1 MYHKKKKNNFKF
13 INKSQNYAVDKN
25 GQKKF
30 WLTKRV
36 PKKEFD
42 ILKLKFNFTYKPWVL
57 KKKKLNFCCPIAK
70 NIHMF
75 KNWFFFL
82 SIKKTKK
89 NIFANFSNIFGQVI
103 YKASSGFFHKRSL
116 RKTYFATNFLLKKMQ
131 NTIVIKKLL
140 LNKKVKKIKKI
151 YFFLNIIGGNYQR
164 GFRKNLKDFL
174 KKGSSKF
181 YKISEI
187 KCKAH
192 NGVRK
197 SKKRRK

>member
-1 MYHKKKKNNFKF
+1 
-13 INKSQNYAVDKN
+13 
-25 GQKKF
+25 
-30 WLTKRV
+30 
-36 PKKEFD
+36 
-42 ILKLKFNFTYKPWVL
+42 
-57 KKKKLNFCCPIAK
+57 
-70 NIHMF
+70 
-75 KNWFFFL
+75 
-82 SIKKTKK
+82 
-89 NIFANFSNIFGQVI
+89 
-103 YKASSGFFHKRSL
+103 
-116 RKTYFATNFLLKKMQ
+116 MQ

-192 NGVRK
+192 NGVKK